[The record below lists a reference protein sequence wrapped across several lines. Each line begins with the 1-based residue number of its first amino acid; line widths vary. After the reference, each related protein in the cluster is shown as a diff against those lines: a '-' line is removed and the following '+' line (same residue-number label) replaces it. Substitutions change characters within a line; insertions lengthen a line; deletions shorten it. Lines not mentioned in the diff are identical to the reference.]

1 MKLRKNNFLTSI
13 YKKKNYLFS
22 ILIFYSIYCAL
33 KIGLSWDEQFHIRQ
47 GKLIFNYLL
56 SFGYKNVDFLYRENY
71 SSIYWVFNYFI
82 TTIFPKNFQIE
93 ISHLINLVF
102 SLSTI
107 IGVSKISKELFNDK
121 IAKLT
126 LVILFFFPVFFGHM
140 GFNNKDTIV
149 AFSHTWIIYLTI
161 RYLKNQKFEDKCKK
175 YIFLLGI
182 VAAIGTGIQLV
193 FFGSLVPLIIFILY
207 EIFYFK
213 KIVNKNFSKKKLL
226 YDALKCF
233 IIFYILLIIFWVDT
247 HQNIFILPFEYLAGT
262 LKDSYWTGWSYN
274 LLNGN
279 FLLSNEVSFLYI
291 AESLLYKSPEY
302 FIFLYIVFIYTFLFF
317 NDSYRKEFKNFN
329 YKIFFIIINIIYPT
343 ISLVVIP
350 YPVYDGIRLFLW
362 TLPLLSIIPSLSL
375 FFLFINN
382 KLIFFKFINLIV
394 SILFIGFLI
403 NFIKITPYHYTYLNY
418 FAGNKTNL
426 NSKFENDYWG
436 ASIKELISK
445 FDFNNE
451 KILISSCGVNEGIA
465 KKYFKQRGFSKAQF
479 VTLDEAD
486 YVIMTNRT
494 VYINKEV
501 ENIDNITTCFEKYK
515 GQDLVTVSRNKV
527 LLSTIRK
534 IK

>member
-1 MKLRKNNFLTSI
+1 M
-13 YKKKNYLFS
+13 
-22 ILIFYSIYCAL
+22 
-33 KIGLSWDEQFHIRQ
+33 
-47 GKLIFNYLL
+47 
-56 SFGYKNVDFLYRENY
+56 
-71 SSIYWVFNYFI
+71 
-82 TTIFPKNFQIE
+82 
-93 ISHLINLVF
+93 
-102 SLSTI
+102 
-107 IGVSKISKELFNDK
+107 
-121 IAKLT
+121 
-126 LVILFFFPVFFGHM
+126 
-140 GFNNKDTIV
+140 
-149 AFSHTWIIYLTI
+149 
-161 RYLKNQKFEDKCKK
+161 
-175 YIFLLGI
+175 
-182 VAAIGTGIQLV
+182 
-193 FFGSLVPLIIFILY
+193 
-207 EIFYFK
+207 
-213 KIVNKNFSKKKLL
+213 
-226 YDALKCF
+226 
-233 IIFYILLIIFWVDT
+233 
-247 HQNIFILPFEYLAGT
+247 
-262 LKDSYWTGWSYN
+262 
-274 LLNGN
+274 
-279 FLLSNEVSFLYI
+279 
-291 AESLLYKSPEY
+291 
-302 FIFLYIVFIYTFLFF
+302 
-317 NDSYRKEFKNFN
+317 
-329 YKIFFIIINIIYPT
+329 
-343 ISLVVIP
+343 VVIP